1 MLLEAG
7 HVDAALCG
15 GPGDWWNDMKMVL
28 EIIPRAAGVARVSA
42 MTAVINPGGTLFLT
56 DTHLNV
62 DPSAEQIAETT
73 LLAAEQV
80 RRFGIAPKVALVSH
94 SNFGASGSPSAR
106 KMRQALALLRTR
118 APGLEVDGEMRADA
132 AINPAL
138 RSLAVS
144 ESPLDGTANL
154 LVMPTLDAAN
164 ISLTLL
170 SSVTGGLT
178 VGPVLLGLSKPVHV
192 LVPSTTTRGII
203 NMTALAVAE
212 GTGRLL

>member
-1 MLLEAG
+1 
-7 HVDAALCG
+7 
-15 GPGDWWNDMKMVL
+15 
-28 EIIPRAAGVARVSA
+28 
-42 MTAVINPGGTLFLT
+42 
-56 DTHLNV
+56 
-62 DPSAEQIAETT
+62 
-73 LLAAEQV
+73 
-80 RRFGIAPKVALVSH
+80 VALVSH